1 MNAISFRR
9 CCPKFGCQS
18 AQKKEKRKKRL
29 SFAVT
34 AHSNLCVLSENY
46 ISFELLYYYP
56 ILLHPLQLLL
66 FHAWLLAAMWITNM
80 TRMEL
85 EWSHPLSHF
94 QPLSFFLFNYYF
106 PSHFPFVGLLL
117 IVSLLP
123 RLAHLEPSQPNSAES
138 NP

>member
-1 MNAISFRR
+1 MNAISFGFAVQNLAVRVHR
-9 CCPKFGCQS
+9 
-18 AQKKEKRKKRL
+18 KKKKKKRL
-29 SFAVT
+29 SIAVT

-123 RLAHLEPSQPNSAES
+123 QLAHLEPSQPNSAES